1 MNNNLN
7 KIIEKDKSGQPIT
20 PSILLAYKDGTHIN
34 SINNV
39 TGIRISNHMVDPD
52 EFCFD
57 VYKELDG
64 ITCNVW
70 DMLKNFMLIHVPRFE
85 KWYQITVGIDEDNN
99 SIKHIDAIQAPQ
111 AELSQLML
119 NEVEIDTED
128 DIARDDYTWQDTGT
142 LFYDSERP
150 ERSLLHR
157 ILRDK
162 APHYSIYH
170 VDESLCKVSRQ
181 FSFDGSSILDAL
193 NEIAEEVNCLFV
205 FGEHNGHDGNLHRT
219 ISAYDMSVVCNN
231 CGERDVID
239 DACPKCGSTD
249 LYPGYGEFTNTF
261 VSSENLTDTINFTT
275 NTDQI
280 KNCFILTGGDDDM
293 TAAIRNC
300 NPSGSQYIWYFSN
313 EMYDSMSEELRN
325 KLNDYLELSKHYE
338 IDNVF
343 EIDSTAVA
351 QYNTLVEKYHV
362 YDEEIPT
369 IPSEG
374 IQGYSTLI
382 EAEYNVM
389 DFYGYLYSSL
399 LPDADAVEDT
409 TADEQAQNLMELD
422 GQIIGVQ
429 KVAGMSKYTA
439 DSNILT
445 YAKVFVDTSRYR
457 IEVSSSTF
465 TPNNT
470 TATWSGTF
478 LLTNYLDDEDV
489 ATSSTITVTF
499 ENNNTAYYQ
508 QLVQKTLAKAD
519 TDKIGIVALFDKEIS
534 EFRTAIKHYSY
545 ISLGNLNTIAGTC
558 LGILMPDNIVSE
570 AKSLYDKYLLLQQ
583 AIESE
588 YNLRGRE
595 LELVDALQESITKV
609 RLETQSQL
617 VLQEFL
623 GDELWTEFSSFRRD
637 DSYGNSNYISD
648 GLTSTQI
655 IEKARE
661 YYNAARR
668 EIVKAAT
675 AQHTISCNLY
685 DLLFLIPGGSSLLE
699 KFDVGNWIQ
708 VGVDD
713 HVYRLRI
720 TDYEIDYDDLST
732 ISITFADFTDKQDIA
747 SETAQ
752 ILKNAQSMSTSFG
765 AVARQAE
772 KGEKVSKKIG
782 RYEQE
787 GYSLTA
793 QKIVNSAAEQNM
805 VIDENGILG
814 RHYDE
819 VTDSY
824 DDSQIRIINN
834 GIYYTNDGWETVSS
848 GLGKF
853 IYTDPV
859 SGDEVE
865 GYGIIAKTVVGDLFL
880 GSKLRLYDSSGDSM
894 DDARRVATSFISADD
909 NGIMVSDQRSDTED
923 PSTATGRN
931 VLIDPDSVDV
941 RDGTDVLASFG
952 ANVQIG
958 KNEDY
963 HMSLDSY
970 SMSLET
976 EQNGSS
982 AFKISS
988 AEIYEMRTEE
998 EGVIHPTGTIS
1009 QFDVD
1014 DNCTVNSITVGGTAL
1029 TNNDWYQDGI
1039 TVYLD
1044 TPTSSTIEYSYTLAE
1059 IITVVQPFPTVR
1071 IGNESGASRVIIDYN
1086 SLKMLDKEDNVF
1098 LEARDFRD
1106 VDGIATMLD
1115 TFIGDGNTTIFNV
1128 RFDVSSVVQ
1137 VAIDG
1142 VATSAY
1148 TRSNREL
1155 TFTNAPANA
1164 STITIEYT
1172 TTSDQAKEYTLGIRE
1187 INSNYGALSVA
1198 EGRYTTASGHYSHAE
1213 SYHTIASGDC
1223 SHAEGR
1229 ICGADNDASINV
1241 YTTASGHGS
1250 HAEGSGTT
1258 ASNDSAHSEGLGTV
1272 ASGQVSHAEGYR
1284 TTASNA
1290 ATHSEGFRTVASGE
1304 GSHAEGIRCVASSN
1318 SCHAEGG
1325 ETTASGSCSHSQNYK
1340 TQAIGTDSTAMGE
1353 ETIAQGA
1360 VQTVIGRF
1368 NTAIGT
1374 PRNID
1379 WTHPAFIIG
1388 NGDADSNRS
1397 NAMTVSWLGNTT
1409 IAGTLSQSSD
1419 RRLKE
1424 HIDYLNDDAVEFVQQ
1439 LKPAHYIKDDQHHVG
1454 FYAQDVEEIDNWNCM
1469 VGEMNGYKTL
1479 GYTEIIAPL
1488 VKYCQSLE
1496 ARIEQL
1502 EEKLKE
1508 G

>member
-70 DMLKNFMLIHVPRFE
+70 DILKNFMLIHVPRFE

-99 SIKHIDAIQAPQ
+99 SIKHIDAIQAQQ

-181 FSFDGSSILDAL
+181 FSFDGFSILDAL

-205 FGEHNGHDGNLHRT
+205 FGEHNGHDGKLYRT

-351 QYNTLVEKYHV
+351 QYNTLVDKYHV
-362 YDEEIPT
+362 YDEDIPT

-409 TADEQAQNLMELD
+409 TAAEQAQNLMELD
-422 GQIIGVQ
+422 GQTIGVQ

-465 TPNNT
+465 TPDNT

-685 DLLFLIPGGSSLLE
+685 DLLFLIPDGSSLLE

-859 SGDEVE
+859 SGEEVE

-880 GSKLRLYDSSGDSM
+880 GSKLRLYDSSGDSL
-894 DDARRVATSFISADD
+894 DDARRVATSFISADGS
-909 NGIMVSDQRSDTED
+909 GIMVSDQRSDTED

-970 SMSLET
+970 SMSLNT
-976 EQNGSS
+976 QDGDS
-982 AFKISS
+982 AFKVTS
-988 AEIYEMRTEE
+988 AEEIEVQTIE

-1014 DNCTVNSITVGGTAL
+1014 DNCTVSSITVGGTAL
-1029 TNNDWYQDGI
+1029 TNNDWYQDGT

-1044 TPTSSTIEYSYTLAE
+1044 TPTSSTIEYSYVAVETT
-1059 IITVVQPFPTVR
+1059 TVILPFPAVR
-1071 IGNESGASRVIIDYN
+1071 IGNESKAHTLINANGQTLYS
-1086 SLKMLDKEDNVF
+1086 EDGDIYAKF
-1098 LEARDFRD
+1098 SS
-1106 VDGIATMLD
+1106 DGIKLGVDDAVAINPTGSTKYIWDQSYVGEYSVSSDDSQTMIDVTGDSMYDALSD
-1115 TFIGDGNTTIFNV
+1115 GDEFWFGVVPTGSTSMVSVAFIKGTQKNTSTINYSFKYDGAGGVNV
-1128 RFDVSSVVQ
+1128 RPYSSSITSIQLYVRLRTTLYGGIFSFGANNTATGFFSATLGEGLTATQENQVVIGRYNQ
-1137 VAIDG
+1137 NNQNALFMIGNGENTDG
-1142 VATSAY
+1142 EI
-1148 TRSNREL
+1148 TRSNALVVSPDGNMYHYGSR
-1155 TFTNAPANA
+1155 FITN
-1164 STITIEYT
+1164 
-1172 TTSDQAKEYTLGIRE
+1172 
-1187 INSNYGALSVA
+1187 
-1198 EGRYTTASGHYSHAE
+1198 
-1213 SYHTIASGDC
+1213 GDC
-1223 SHAEGR
+1223 
-1229 ICGADNDASINV
+1229 D
-1241 YTTASGHGS
+1241 
-1250 HAEGSGTT
+1250 
-1258 ASNDSAHSEGLGTV
+1258 
-1272 ASGQVSHAEGYR
+1272 
-1284 TTASNA
+1284 
-1290 ATHSEGFRTVASGE
+1290 F
-1304 GSHAEGIRCVASSN
+1304 
-1318 SCHAEGG
+1318 
-1325 ETTASGSCSHSQNYK
+1325 
-1340 TQAIGTDSTAMGE
+1340 
-1353 ETIAQGA
+1353 
-1360 VQTVIGRF
+1360 
-1368 NTAIGT
+1368 
-1374 PRNID
+1374 
-1379 WTHPAFIIG
+1379 
-1388 NGDADSNRS
+1388 GD
-1397 NAMTVSWLGNTT
+1397 
-1409 IAGTLSQSSD
+1409 TL
-1419 RRLKE
+1419 RK
-1424 HIDYLNDDAVEFVQQ
+1424 
-1439 LKPAHYIKDDQHHVG
+1439 
-1454 FYAQDVEEIDNWNCM
+1454 
-1469 VGEMNGYKTL
+1469 NGYKFIETESFDLGVISISAGTPGTASPQNGNSVITTNVTRSGYMPIAVKIRYVNSSVIGFDTFFSSDNTTL
-1479 GYTEIIAPL
+1479 YTQVIRRSSSAYSPGYHAYADVTYI
-1488 VKYCQSLE
+1488 KT
-1496 ARIEQL
+1496 
-1502 EEKLKE
+1502 
-1508 G
+1508 